1 MVSFDPAALFRPL
14 PSVLHAQ
21 KAAGGEKRTLRI
33 VVAASA
39 EGYAFP
45 TNLDHDQ
52 PIGGLAPETQAELV
66 WRGPPPPGA
75 GAGGGGGGSPQG
87 PPRGRGPRPPPPTP
101 PPPPP
106 GQAGRRGRG
115 RA

>member
-21 KAAGGEKRTLRI
+21 KAAGGEEHALRN

-45 TNLDHDQ
+45 TNLDRDQ

-66 WRGPPPPGA
+66 WRA
-75 GAGGGGGGSPQG
+75 VQEDWSPEVLDVELTPQAE
-87 PPRGRGPRPPPPTP
+87 RYARALWGRGPLPPTD
-101 PPPPP
+101 
-106 GQAGRRGRG
+106 R
-115 RA
+115 